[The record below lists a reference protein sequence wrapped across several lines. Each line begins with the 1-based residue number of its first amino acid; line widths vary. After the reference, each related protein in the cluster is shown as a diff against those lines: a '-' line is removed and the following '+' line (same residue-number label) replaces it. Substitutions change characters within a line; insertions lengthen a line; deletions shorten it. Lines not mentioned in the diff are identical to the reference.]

1 MNLLTEEYI
10 IYYSKLTDTGSF
22 LKKQLLNYLKTL
34 FLCVLGNKKQCKH
47 KSVFKNTDNN
57 S

>member
-10 IYYSKLTDTGSF
+10 IYYSKLTDTGNF